1 MILYI
6 VDEQIVSY
14 TITNLV
20 HMENIII
27 NFAGDI
33 FLAQAVK
40 SYLST
45 QKLVSSI
52 YMILDN
58 DEISIS
64 LEKNNKINGKRVILE
79 ILRNYLDSHNLTRY
93 QITELENILT
103 VGIPKRIDE
112 ISNLLL
118 CEICGWRVNT
128 EVELLIHRRTHW
140 I

>member
-1 MILYI
+1 
-6 VDEQIVSY
+6 
-14 TITNLV
+14 
-20 HMENIII
+20 MENIVI

-40 SYLST
+40 SYLSS

-52 YMILDN
+52 YMISDS
-58 DEISIS
+58 DEISVWF
-64 LEKNNKINGKRVILE
+64 EKNNKRNGKRVILH
-79 ILRNYLDSHNLTRY
+79 ILQNYLDSHNLTRY
-93 QITELENILT
+93 QIMELENILT

-112 ISNLLL
+112 ISNLVM

-128 EVELLIHRRTHW
+128 EEELLIHRRTHW

>member
-1 MILYI
+1 
-6 VDEQIVSY
+6 
-14 TITNLV
+14 
-20 HMENIII
+20 MENIII

-40 SYLST
+40 SYLSS

-52 YMILDN
+52 YMIPDS
-58 DEISIS
+58 DEMSVS
-64 LEKNNKINGKRVILE
+64 LEKNNKRNGKRVIFE
-79 ILRNYLDSHNLTRY
+79 ILRNYLDSYNLTRY
-93 QITELENILT
+93 QIMELENILT

-112 ISNLLL
+112 IANLLL

-128 EVELLIHRRTHW
+128 EEELLVHRRTHW

>member
-1 MILYI
+1 MNKRILHKN
-6 VDEQIVSY
+6 
-14 TITNLV
+14 TNLV
-20 HMENIII
+20 HMENIVI

-40 SYLST
+40 RYLSS
-45 QKLVSSI
+45 QKLISGI
-52 YMILDN
+52 YMIPDG
-58 DEISIS
+58 DEISVWF
-64 LEKNNKINGKRVILE
+64 EKNNKRNGKRVILD

-93 QITELENILT
+93 QIMELENILT

-112 ISNLLL
+112 ISNLLM

-128 EVELLIHRRTHW
+128 EEELLIHRRTHW

>member
-1 MILYI
+1 
-6 VDEQIVSY
+6 
-14 TITNLV
+14 
-20 HMENIII
+20 MENIVI

-40 SYLST
+40 NYLSS

-52 YMILDN
+52 YMIPDS
-58 DEISIS
+58 DEISVWF
-64 LEKNNKINGKRVILE
+64 ERNNKRNGKRVILD
-79 ILRNYLDSHNLTRY
+79 ILRNYLISHNLTRY
-93 QITELENILT
+93 QIIESENILT

-112 ISNLLL
+112 ISNLVM

-128 EVELLIHRRTHW
+128 EEELLIHRRTHW

>member
-1 MILYI
+1 
-6 VDEQIVSY
+6 
-14 TITNLV
+14 
-20 HMENIII
+20 MENIVI

-40 SYLST
+40 SYLSS

-52 YMILDN
+52 YMIPDS
-58 DEISIS
+58 DEISVWF
-64 LEKNNKINGKRVILE
+64 ERNNKRNGKRVITD
-79 ILRNYLDSHNLTRY
+79 ILRNYLISHNLTRY
-93 QITELENILT
+93 QIIELENILT

-112 ISNLLL
+112 ISNLVM

-128 EVELLIHRRTHW
+128 EEELLIHRRTHW

>member
-1 MILYI
+1 
-6 VDEQIVSY
+6 
-14 TITNLV
+14 
-20 HMENIII
+20 MENIII

-40 SYLST
+40 SYLSS

-52 YMILDN
+52 YMIPDS
-58 DEISIS
+58 DEISVS
-64 LEKNNKINGKRVILE
+64 LEKNNKRNGKRVILE
-79 ILRNYLDSHNLTRY
+79 ILRNYLDSYNLTRY
-93 QITELENILT
+93 QIKELENILT

-128 EVELLIHRRTHW
+128 EEELLIHRRTHG